1 MGAHVLPWEM
11 INHQRPPR
19 GGATYENVP
28 PRGGARPHEVAFYLV
43 QSTINSHE
51 LCVELPRQGR
61 EEASRRPCGEADG
74 GMQQD
79 AGSIGRRLT
88 KVEDAI
94 DAAVLELAYDRHRVG
109 RDAGT
114 AAGAALFVRTV
125 QI

>member
-1 MGAHVLPWEM
+1 
-11 INHQRPPR
+11 
-19 GGATYENVP
+19 
-28 PRGGARPHEVAFYLV
+28 
-43 QSTINSHE
+43 
-51 LCVELPRQGR
+51 
-61 EEASRRPCGEADG
+61 
-74 GMQQD
+74 MQQD

-88 KVEDAI
+88 KAEDAI